1 VRYNK
6 LVRDLVPGT
15 LQASGRKVVT
25 RFIVGEELQRA
36 LRAAI
41 DDVVTK
47 FDTAQDDDHATS
59 TMADLVE
66 NATRSAMARQRGCS
80 ENRIMQLRASRS
92 AQLGVYD
99 RGIFLVEM
107 E

>member
-6 LVRDLVPGT
+6 LVRDLIPGT

-36 LRAAI
+36 LRAAV
-41 DDVVTK
+41 DDAVAK
-47 FDTAQDDDHATS
+47 YDAAQDDGHATS
-59 TMADLVE
+59 TLADLVE
-66 NATRSAMARQRGCS
+66 ILTAMARQRGCS

>member
-1 VRYNK
+1 MRYNK
-6 LVRDLVPGT
+6 LVRDLIPRT

-25 RFIVGEELQRA
+25 RFIVGDELQRA

-59 TMADLVE
+59 TLADLVE
-66 NATRSAMARQRGCS
+66 IATAMARQRGCS

-107 E
+107 D

>member
-1 VRYNK
+1 M
-6 LVRDLVPGT
+6 RDLIPRT

-25 RFIVGEELQRA
+25 RTIVGEELQRA

-59 TMADLVE
+59 TLADLVE
-66 NATRSAMARQRGCS
+66 IATAMARQRGCS

-107 E
+107 D

>member
-1 VRYNK
+1 MRYNK

-25 RFIVGEELQRA
+25 RTIVGEELQRA

-47 FDTAQDDDHATS
+47 FDAAQDDDHATS
-59 TMADLVE
+59 TLADLVE
-66 NATRSAMARQRGCS
+66 IATAMARQRGCS

-107 E
+107 D